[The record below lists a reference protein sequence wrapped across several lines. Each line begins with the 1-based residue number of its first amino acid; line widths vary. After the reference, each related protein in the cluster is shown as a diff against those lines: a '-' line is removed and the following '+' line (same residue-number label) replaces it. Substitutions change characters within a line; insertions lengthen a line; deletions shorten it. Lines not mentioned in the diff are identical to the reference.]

1 MSRVGKWH
9 IQREKEKPGKKQAA
23 SFCKQDD
30 KSVLI
35 IVSRFWDKLK
45 EYKNYT
51 SMLKFSFVF
60 H

>member
-35 IVSRFWDKLK
+35 IVSRF
-45 EYKNYT
+45 
-51 SMLKFSFVF
+51 
-60 H
+60 